1 MPTGMINPVY
11 DTEADRI
18 KEQLL
23 LANTLRKQGLEGN
36 TGSGYQG
43 GRVYIV
49 GNPLANIAS
58 AIGGEFIGQ
67 RAREDQGAMEQ
78 RQQQERDAFLAAMPS
93 AIETQHYDPVAN
105 PGTGPLVEG
114 MEVPRDARALAQ
126 ATQAWA
132 AKAPRGM
139 EGVQQFALQQ
149 ALTAPQ
155 RQAEQEATARARQDA
170 LDFQANLRKELQDKE
185 IAAAA
190 ERQRESDALRMALAQ
205 LAAANRPAPA
215 PHTSIAYSPDGKGY
229 LVDMRTGAQTP
240 LENVG
245 KAPTAGK
252 VGALP
257 VKAQGEWSALQNL
270 DSATRAYEILLKDYD
285 PQGKDALNIEKRAAL
300 KAAFTDLQ
308 MRQKEAFALGAITGP
323 DMQVLEGAYTD
334 PTGMWGTLKG
344 GVAGPKTFQAQID
357 QGRAALNRTKRNF
370 EQQYKV
376 EIPEPAGTATAPMP
390 GTAPTGF
397 KVLGVRDK

>member
-43 GRVYIV
+43 GRVFIV

-58 AIGGEFIGQ
+58 TIGGEFIGR

-93 AIETQHYDPVAN
+93 ATETQHYDPVAN

-155 RQAEQEATARARQDA
+155 RQAEQEFRAKEVAA
-170 LDFQANLRKELQDKE
+170 L
-185 IAAAA
+185 AA
-190 ERQRESDALRMALAQ
+190 ERQAEQARLQRERLDAQAQLARERIEAQKELRALTASLAGGREREPKMQLVDTVDKDGNPVKVAVDMRNLKPGEEFGKPKKPPTAAENKQAVIDSAPGKIESIMKEAEKNEKSFGIVPAAASMLPNIIGSRVVSKHLTEDQRVAREKVMAQAAETIHALYGAALSRNEAGRADAWAVNPTDDYDTVMSKLRMAKEY
-205 LAAANRPAPA
+205 AASRAGNKPAPKPGAA
-215 PHTSIAYSPDGKGY
+215 PGARRVYNP
-229 LVDMRTGAQTP
+229 VTG
-240 LENVG
+240 E
-245 KAPTAGK
+245 
-252 VGALP
+252 
-257 VKAQGEWSALQNL
+257 
-270 DSATRAYEILLKDYD
+270 
-285 PQGKDALNIEKRAAL
+285 
-300 KAAFTDLQ
+300 
-308 MRQKEAFALGAITGP
+308 
-323 DMQVLEGAYTD
+323 
-334 PTGMWGTLKG
+334 
-344 GVAGPKTFQAQID
+344 
-357 QGRAALNRTKRNF
+357 F
-370 EQQYKV
+370 E
-376 EIPEPAGTATAPMP
+376 
-390 GTAPTGF
+390 
-397 KVLGVRDK
+397 